1 MGQREAVNI
10 ARRIESA
17 GGRRFV
23 LTVGCGSICTIL
35 VWFGRI
41 DGPVFRDIIIGT
53 VAAYIAGNVA
63 QKLKGQNDS
72 LESTQEP
79 RL

>member
-1 MGQREAVNI
+1 M
-10 ARRIESA
+10 ESA
-17 GGRRFV
+17 GGRRFL
-23 LTVGCGSICTIL
+23 LTLGCGAVCTVL

-41 DGPVFRDIIIGT
+41 DGMVFRDIIIGT

-63 QKLKGQNDS
+63 QKLKGQNDNS
-72 LESTQEP
+72 QTAEEP

>member
-1 MGQREAVNI
+1 MTLAQ
-10 ARRIESA
+10 RIENA

-23 LTVGCGSICTIL
+23 LTLGCGAACTAL

-53 VAAYIAGNVA
+53 VAAYIAGNVV
-63 QKLKGQNDS
+63 QKVKANVALDGEKA
-72 LESTQEP
+72 P
-79 RL
+79 